1 MFSPLSERIVVDPE
15 ILAGK
20 PVIRG
25 TRLAVEFNLELLAA
39 GQSENEVLTHYPG
52 LTRED
57 ILACLLPDQKNSSL
71 ALGLAIHRALEL
83 NFREKIQTHED
94 LDTARVVML
103 FRDAWMDQAGQT
115 QFTSDESQ
123 QELRRTGERLVVKY
137 MDEVAPQV
145 EPAAVELDVAGEISG
160 VAVRGR
166 VDILDVDGQLI
177 DIKTASRRP
186 SWVSP
191 DYAFQLATYRQI
203 TPGASGE
210 VRIDSLVK
218 TATPQVVQQTYNVSE
233 GDLRAT
239 QGAWPCTPGFPNRTQ
254 LAARLLPEV
263 SAPKRFWDG
272 AGEDRFAGL
281 DAFRKLLICRDLEQ

>member
-1 MFSPLSERIVVDPE
+1 MFSPLSERVVVDPE

-39 GQSENEVLTHYPG
+39 GQSENEVLTQYPG

-103 FRDAWMDQAGQT
+103 FRDAWMDRAGQT

-218 TATPQVVQQTYNVSE
+218 TATPQGGTADIHRERRRFARHPGRMAVHPRIPQSDSIGSE
-233 GDLRAT
+233 IASGSI
-239 QGAWPCTPGFPNRTQ
+239 RTQ
-254 LAARLLPEV
+254 TILGWSR
-263 SAPKRFWDG
+263 RG
-272 AGEDRFAGL
+272 
-281 DAFRKLLICRDLEQ
+281 

>member
-1 MFSPLSERIVVDPE
+1 VFSPLSERVVVDPE

-39 GQSENEVLTHYPG
+39 GQSENEVLTQYPG

-103 FRDAWMDQAGQT
+103 FRDAWMDRAGQT

-218 TATPQVVQQTYNVSE
+218 TATPQGGTADIHRERRRFARHPGRMAVHPRIPQSDSIGSE
-233 GDLRAT
+233 IASGSI
-239 QGAWPCTPGFPNRTQ
+239 RTQ
-254 LAARLLPEV
+254 TILGWSR
-263 SAPKRFWDG
+263 RG
-272 AGEDRFAGL
+272 
-281 DAFRKLLICRDLEQ
+281 

>member
-160 VAVRGR
+160 VAVRAES
-166 VDILDVDGQLI
+166 
-177 DIKTASRRP
+177 TFSMSMANSSTSRRHRAGRP
-186 SWVSP
+186 G
-191 DYAFQLATYRQI
+191 YRQT
-203 TPGASGE
+203 TPSNWPPIGRSHREPAERCASTLWS
-210 VRIDSLVK
+210 RPLRRSLYSSD
-218 TATPQVVQQTYNVSE
+218 TP
-233 GDLRAT
+233 
-239 QGAWPCTPGFPNRTQ
+239 
-254 LAARLLPEV
+254 
-263 SAPKRFWDG
+263 
-272 AGEDRFAGL
+272 
-281 DAFRKLLICRDLEQ
+281 

>member
-39 GQSENEVLTHYPG
+39 GQSENEVLTQYPG

-103 FRDAWMDQAGQT
+103 FRDAWMDRAGQT

-145 EPAAVELDVAGEISG
+145 EPAAVELDVAGEISE
-160 VAVRGR
+160 VAVRAES
-166 VDILDVDGQLI
+166 
-177 DIKTASRRP
+177 TFSMSMANSSTSRRHRAGRPGCPPTTP
-186 SWVSP
+186 SNWRPIGRSHQEP
-191 DYAFQLATYRQI
+191 AEKCALIPWSR
-203 TPGASGE
+203 P
-210 VRIDSLVK
+210 
-218 TATPQVVQQTYNVSE
+218 
-233 GDLRAT
+233 LRPRWYSRHT
-239 QGAWPCTPGFPNRTQ
+239 T
-254 LAARLLPEV
+254 
-263 SAPKRFWDG
+263 
-272 AGEDRFAGL
+272 
-281 DAFRKLLICRDLEQ
+281 